1 MPYLRFSRA
10 KYPYVCAGCS
20 QQIAKGWPY
29 FRDEP
34 HPFARLR
41 SPQLTTHQLCLTC
54 VLGEQ
59 AAHDFLG
66 SLDDPRQLPLG
77 FELTQ
82 NGFLRFPPRVELVTV
97 TQQVLQI
104 LAAEP
109 DRLREATPEFF
120 EELVCNRLSALGY
133 DLERVGSSTFRKDG
147 GVDIV
152 AWPRA
157 QLVPCLMA
165 VQVKH
170 TALLS
175 RRMGPQPVR
184 DLLGAV
190 QTLGFNVGLLV
201 TNTTFTPDARWV
213 ADQRPLLVRLRDIED
228 LRRWLREEFLK
239 EQEWRDL
246 PRQIELCPGVIID
259 LPR

>member
-10 KYPYVCAGCS
+10 RYPYVCACCS
-20 QQIAKGWPY
+20 IARGEPY

-41 SPQLTTHQLCLTC
+41 SPELTTRQVCVGC
-54 VLGEQ
+54 VLGERV
-59 AAHDFLG
+59 AHDFLR
-66 SLDDPRQLPLG
+66 SLGDPRQLPLG
-77 FELTQ
+77 FELTK

-97 TQQVLQI
+97 TQEVLQVL
-104 LAAEP
+104 AADPE
-109 DRLREATPEFF
+109 RLRDATPQFF
-120 EELVCNRLSALGY
+120 EEFVCDRLNALGY
-133 DLERVGSSTFRKDG
+133 DLERVGSGTFRKDG

-157 QLVPCLMA
+157 QVVPCLMA

-170 TALLS
+170 TALLG
-175 RRMGPQPVR
+175 RRIGPQPVR
-184 DLLGAV
+184 DLLGTV
-190 QTLGFNVGLLV
+190 QTHGFNVGLLV
-201 TNTTFTPDARWV
+201 TNTTFTADARWV
-213 ADQRPLLVRLRDIED
+213 AEQRPLLVRLRDIED
-228 LRRWLREEFLK
+228 LRRWLRDEFLQ

-246 PRQIELCPGVIID
+246 PRQIELCPGVIIK